1 MRQIYTS
8 PRQENIDRIVSLLT
22 EHDIETTVTN
32 RSSYNRK
39 TYQRFSYSQR
49 QDDRDTW
56 PQVWVKTAD
65 DFPKA
70 RALLKDIGIEPVV
83 RFQEELQLHRTP
95 DRRPVAQR
103 TAARVRLM
111 VLAIVAGVMLIVV
124 LKATQ
129 VL

>member
-8 PRQENIDRIVSLLT
+8 PRQENIDRIVALLG
-22 EHDIETTVTN
+22 EHEIETTVTN
-32 RSSYNRK
+32 RSNWKRPS
-39 TYQRFSYSQR
+39 YQRFSYSQR
-49 QDDRDTW
+49 QDDRESW
-56 PQVWVKTAD
+56 PQVWVKHAD
-65 DFPKA
+65 DFPRA

-83 RFQEELQLHRTP
+83 RFQEELQLHRRP
-95 DRRPVAQR
+95 DYRPPAQR

-111 VLAIVAGVMLIVV
+111 VLAIVASVMLVVV

>member
-8 PRQENIDRIVSLLT
+8 PRQDNIDRVVALLT
-22 EHDIETTVTN
+22 ENDIETSVTN
-32 RSSYNRK
+32 RSSWNRP

-49 QDDRDTW
+49 QDDRDSW
-56 PQVWVKTAD
+56 PQVWVQSAD

-83 RFQEELQLHRTP
+83 RFQEELLMHRQP
-95 DRRPVAQR
+95 DRRPAAQR
-103 TAARVRLM
+103 TASRVRLM

>member
-8 PRQENIDRIVSLLT
+8 PRPENIDRIVALLA
-22 EHDIETTVTN
+22 EHAIETTVTN
-32 RSSYNRK
+32 QSSWNRP

-49 QDDRDTW
+49 QTDRDSW
-56 PQVWVKTAD
+56 PQVWVKSAD
-65 DFPKA
+65 DFPRA
-70 RALLKDIGIEPVV
+70 RALLKDIGIDPVV
-83 RFQEELQLHRTP
+83 RFQEELNLHRQP
-95 DRRPVAQR
+95 DRRPPAQR

-111 VLAIVAGVMLIVV
+111 ALAIVAGVMLVVV

>member
-8 PRQENIDRIVSLLT
+8 PRQENIDRIVALLG
-22 EHDIETTVTN
+22 EHEIETTVTN
-32 RSSYNRK
+32 RSNWKRPS
-39 TYQRFSYSQR
+39 YQRFSYSQR
-49 QDDRDTW
+49 QDDRESW
-56 PQVWVKTAD
+56 PQVWVKHAD
-65 DFPKA
+65 DFPHA

-83 RFQEELQLHRTP
+83 RFQEELQLHRRP
-95 DRRPVAQR
+95 DYRPPAQR

-111 VLAIVAGVMLIVV
+111 VLAIVAGVMLVVV

>member
-8 PRQENIDRIVSLLT
+8 PRQENVDRVVSLLT
-22 EHDIETTVTN
+22 EHGIETTVTN
-32 RSSYNRK
+32 RSTWNRK
-39 TYQRFSYSQR
+39 TYQRFSYTQR

-56 PQVWVKTAD
+56 PQVWVKGAD
-65 DFPKA
+65 DFPQA

-83 RFQEELQLHRTP
+83 RFQEELQLHRAP

-103 TAARVRLM
+103 TASRVRLM
-111 VLAIVAGVMLIVV
+111 VLAIVAGVMLVVV

>member
-8 PRQENIDRIVSLLT
+8 PRQDNIDRVVALLT
-22 EHDIETTVTN
+22 EQGIETTVTN
-32 RSSYNRK
+32 RSSWNRP

-49 QDDRDTW
+49 NNDRDAW
-56 PQVWVKTAD
+56 PQVWVKSAD

-70 RALLKDIGIEPVV
+70 RGLLKDIGIEPVV
-83 RFQEELQLHRTP
+83 RFQEELRMHRQP
-95 DRRPVAQR
+95 DYRPSAQR
-103 TAARVRLM
+103 TASRVRLM
-111 VLAIVAGVMLIVV
+111 VLAIVAGVMLVVV

>member
-8 PRQENIDRIVSLLT
+8 PRQDNIDRIVALLD
-22 EHDIETTVTN
+22 EHEIATTVTN
-32 RSSYNRK
+32 RSSWNRP

-49 QDDRDTW
+49 NDNRESW
-56 PQVWVKTAD
+56 PQVWVKHAD
-65 DFPKA
+65 DFPRA

-83 RFQEELQLHRTP
+83 RFQEELQLHRKP
-95 DRRPVAQR
+95 SFQPPAQR

-111 VLAIVAGVMLIVV
+111 VLAIVAGVMLVVV

>member
-8 PRQENIDRIVSLLT
+8 PRNDNIDRIVALLA
-22 EHDIETTVTN
+22 EHDVETTVTN
-32 RSSYNRK
+32 RSNWNRSS
-39 TYQRFSYSQR
+39 YQRFSYSQR
-49 QDDRDTW
+49 NDNRESW
-56 PQVWVKTAD
+56 PQVWVKSAD

-83 RFQEELQLHRTP
+83 RFQEELRVHRNP
-95 DRRPVAQR
+95 RLQPPAQR

-111 VLAIVAGVMLIVV
+111 VLAIVAGVVVVAV

-129 VL
+129 AL

>member
-8 PRQENIDRIVSLLT
+8 PRQDNIDRIVALLA
-22 EHDIETTVTN
+22 DNDVETTVTN
-32 RSSYNRK
+32 RSNWNRP

-49 QDDRDTW
+49 NDNRDAW
-56 PQVWVKTAD
+56 PQVWVKRPD

-70 RALLKDIGIEPVV
+70 RALLKDIGIEPAV
-83 RFQEELQLHRTP
+83 RFQEELRVHRHP
-95 DRRPVAQR
+95 RFQPPAQR
-103 TAARVRLM
+103 TAARIRLM
-111 VLAIVAGVMLIVV
+111 VLAIVAGVRLMIV

>member
-8 PRQENIDRIVSLLT
+8 PRQENIDRIVALLA
-22 EHDIETTVTN
+22 EHAIETTVTN
-32 RSSYNRK
+32 QSSWNRP
-39 TYQRFSYSQR
+39 TYQRFSYTQR
-49 QDDRDTW
+49 QADRDSW
-56 PQVWVKTAD
+56 PQVWVKSAD
-65 DFPKA
+65 DFPRA

-83 RFQEELQLHRTP
+83 RFQEELNLHRQP

-103 TAARVRLM
+103 TASRVRLM
-111 VLAIVAGVMLIVV
+111 ALAIVAGVMLIVV

>member
-8 PRQENIDRIVSLLT
+8 PRQDNIDRIVALLT
-22 EHDIETTVTN
+22 ENDIETSVTN
-32 RSSYNRK
+32 RSSWNRP
-39 TYQRFSYSQR
+39 TYQRFSYAQR
-49 QDDRDTW
+49 QDDRDSW
-56 PQVWVKTAD
+56 PQVWVKSAD

-70 RALLKDIGIEPVV
+70 RALLKEIGIEPAV
-83 RFQEELQLHRTP
+83 RFQEELLMHRQP
-95 DRRPVAQR
+95 DRRPPAQR
-103 TAARVRLM
+103 TASRVRLM